1 MDEEFLADFEQE
13 KVTSWDSHYISYEKI
28 IKEMT
33 QLFNTKRRA
42 KTTKETNIIT
52 NELYEKNDKI
62 INEMKN
68 RQSFKNNININQ
80 ILDSTGNLKNDID
93 SSSTSKIKSFFD
105 LLDKEIKKIYI
116 FYSSK
121 EKDLYQSINKKI
133 QNKEKTKNKSCQEI
147 IKEINSLNYLS
158 NLCLELL
165 AFIYLNILALK
176 KILNSLDNYINTK
189 KESISY
195 KYLKK
200 FLSKDNSD
208 LIYILSFKILD
219 ETLLAIQGLFAEY
232 TNILKNNKEYINDIE
247 LKNEYQNYN
256 TNIKNNV
263 KKFDEIHEK
272 IFSQLIAWKKYL
284 DINLDLPS
292 SSKKSIFKDTPFVGD
307 HAEKKDRKKSRKS
320 LQKVKDG
327 NNEMPNADSDMN
339 ILAVNTLGS
348 LKSGISNIF
357 SDEDNIS
364 KDAKNI
370 LSKENN
376 DNLRLFYILN
386 LRIKKEMKNIMV

>member
-1 MDEEFLADFEQE
+1 MDEEFLNYFKEE
-13 KVTSWDSHYISYEKI
+13 KVTSWDSFYINYENLSN
-28 IKEMT
+28 EV
-33 QLFNTKRRA
+33 QNLFTKRNGSI
-42 KTTKETNIIT
+42 KKKGIEKVPKELEEKQNAIIT
-52 NELYEKNDKI
+52 ELKNFHL
-62 INEMKN
+62 
-68 RQSFKNNININQ
+68 FKNNPNTPNLGKDSEEINSMNEGSSI
-80 ILDSTGNLKNDID
+80 
-93 SSSTSKIKSFFD
+93 SSSSSSSKDRIKSFFD
-105 LLDKEIKKIYI
+105 SLDREIKKIYI

-232 TNILKNNKEYINDIE
+232 TNILKNNEEY
-247 LKNEYQNYN
+247 
-256 TNIKNNV
+256 
-263 KKFDEIHEK
+263 
-272 IFSQLIAWKKYL
+272 
-284 DINLDLPS
+284 NL
-292 SSKKSIFKDTPFVGD
+292 
-307 HAEKKDRKKSRKS
+307 
-320 LQKVKDG
+320 
-327 NNEMPNADSDMN
+327 
-339 ILAVNTLGS
+339 
-348 LKSGISNIF
+348 
-357 SDEDNIS
+357 
-364 KDAKNI
+364 
-370 LSKENN
+370 
-376 DNLRLFYILN
+376 
-386 LRIKKEMKNIMV
+386 